1 MLMIVGYPTET
12 EQDFNHTLDLL
23 ERLSVYNEQGT
34 ISGVN
39 LGKTMVVLPGSPIG
53 ENMGHWGIEYDE
65 NNNWVS
71 TFNPQLDFKE
81 RVRRRLLA
89 QEKCEE
95 LGYMVRWPLTTL
107 KTLNDNLRLNKET
120 V

>member
-1 MLMIVGYPTET
+1 MIVGYPTET
-12 EQDFNHTLDLL
+12 EKDFNETLSLL
-23 ERLSVYNEQGT
+23 DRLSSYNEQGT

-53 ENMGHWGIEYDE
+53 QNMSHWGIEYDE
-65 NNNWVS
+65 NNNWFS
-71 TFNPQLDFKE
+71 TKNPSLTFKE
-81 RVRRRLLA
+81 RVKRRILA

-107 KTLNDNLRLNKET
+107 KTLHENLKLNKET
-120 V
+120 I

>member
-12 EQDFNHTLDLL
+12 EKDFNETLLL
-23 ERLSVYNEQGT
+23 LDRLSSYNEQGT

-53 ENMGHWGIEYDE
+53 ENLSHWGIEYDE
-65 NNNWVS
+65 NNNWIS
-71 TFNPQLDFKE
+71 TKNPTLDFKE

-89 QEKCEE
+89 QEKRED

-107 KTLNDNLRLNKET
+107 STLSQNLKLNKET